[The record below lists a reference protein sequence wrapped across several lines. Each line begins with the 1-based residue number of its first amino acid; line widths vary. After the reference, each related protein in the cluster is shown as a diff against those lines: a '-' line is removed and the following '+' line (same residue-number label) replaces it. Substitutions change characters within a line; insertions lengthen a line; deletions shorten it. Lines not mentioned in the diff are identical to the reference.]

1 MSAQTS
7 YGFKTTAG
15 AAGGIVDLA
24 PYEINTF
31 LNEENTGVMKFGYGV
46 VRGTNANGCKLP
58 TSASTADKFLGITTN
73 NRSTEFDME
82 GNIHVLNKA
91 AVGVMRYGRIYA
103 RVAANLTI
111 AAGDKVYLIVSGTD
125 AGKFTNDSSDGIEIS
140 GVFNGPADAHAIAP
154 VTLFNAPAPV
164 DVTIPAATA
173 TKLGG
178 VKVGTGLDVSADGT
192 ISVHQG

>member
-31 LNEENTGVMKFGYGV
+31 LNEENTGVMKFGFGV

-58 TSASTADKFLGITTN
+58 TSASTADKFLGIATN

-82 GNIHVLNKA
+82 GTIHVLNKA
-91 AVGVMRYGRIYA
+91 AVGVMRYGRVYA
-103 RVAANLTI
+103 RVAASLTI
-111 AAGDKVYLIVSGTD
+111 AAGDKVYLIVSGED
-125 AGKFTNDSSDGIEIS
+125 AGKFTNVAANGIEIG

-154 VTLFNAPAPV
+154 VTLFNAPAPS